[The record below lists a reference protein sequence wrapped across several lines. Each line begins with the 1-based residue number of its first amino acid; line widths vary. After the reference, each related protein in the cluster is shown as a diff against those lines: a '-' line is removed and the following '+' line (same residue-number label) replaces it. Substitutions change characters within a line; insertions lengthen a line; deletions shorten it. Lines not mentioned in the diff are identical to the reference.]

1 MATNVSEPV
10 ARMYALA
17 LLEIGR
23 ERGIV
28 GKVHEGLMLLAEAW
42 KDTGFKDF
50 FTSPRLNK
58 DDKAKALTLALQ
70 GKVAPEFLNFVLLLV
85 KKRREA
91 IFDNIVGAFEKYR
104 DEAENRVHAYVQAG
118 SPFNE
123 AEKEALKQSLRQ
135 ASGGK
140 DVVLHYEDQ
149 PELLGGARVRLGD
162 LVVDTTLKR
171 RLSVLARKLA

>member
-50 FTSPRLNK
+50 FTSPRL
-58 DDKAKALTLALQ
+58 
-70 GKVAPEFLNFVLLLV
+70 
-85 KKRREA
+85 
-91 IFDNIVGAFEKYR
+91 
-104 DEAENRVHAYVQAG
+104 
-118 SPFNE
+118 
-123 AEKEALKQSLRQ
+123 
-135 ASGGK
+135 
-140 DVVLHYEDQ
+140 
-149 PELLGGARVRLGD
+149 
-162 LVVDTTLKR
+162 
-171 RLSVLARKLA
+171 

>member
-58 DDKAKALTLALQ
+58 DDKAK
-70 GKVAPEFLNFVLLLV
+70 
-85 KKRREA
+85 
-91 IFDNIVGAFEKYR
+91 
-104 DEAENRVHAYVQAG
+104 
-118 SPFNE
+118 
-123 AEKEALKQSLRQ
+123 
-135 ASGGK
+135 
-140 DVVLHYEDQ
+140 
-149 PELLGGARVRLGD
+149 
-162 LVVDTTLKR
+162 
-171 RLSVLARKLA
+171 